1 MLLCSHPLTLLAMF
15 NHFELLAFT
24 VSTGVCRLL
33 GFYRLV
39 DTICYSEHWYLWH
52 ILTQYQTLWCRS
64 WPNAIVH
71 SPALTFKYSKVIIVQ
86 AWAMKGGDWL
96 LNENIETL
104 IYSAW
109 MNATERKEVCH
120 HFEQCFSF
128 DVATDW
134 VLLLADQSQWH
145 EKSFLSYYLL
155 NLTKTKFKADWLNF
169 EFKY

>member
-96 LNENIETL
+96 LNENIGTL

-109 MNATERKEVCH
+109 MNATERKEVYMPSTCAV
-120 HFEQCFSF
+120 FQLWCGERLKLMGSTFGGSISITWKKFLVLSF
-128 DVATDW
+128 A
-134 VLLLADQSQWH
+134 
-145 EKSFLSYYLL
+145 
-155 NLTKTKFKADWLNF
+155 
-169 EFKY
+169 